1 MKNIGIIGA
10 MEEEVTALIKH
21 YESTERVK
29 FLDFE
34 FNILKY
40 KDKKIVVVVSG
51 IGKVN
56 SAICTQLL
64 IDRFNVEC
72 VVNSGIAGAISEK
85 LDIAD
90 IVFSSDLIQH
100 DVNAVNFGYKI
111 GQIPRMGDD
120 YIFKGDTRLL
130 DKMEQIAQSKG
141 IKYFVGRIVS
151 GDEFV
156 STNTK
161 KQWLKDNFDAMC
173 TDMESASI
181 AHVCFLNKVPF
192 MAIRCISDTAD
203 DRANM
208 VYKEFEEVALKK
220 CFAIS
225 SALIEEI

>member
-10 MEEEVTALIKH
+10 MEEEVAALIKH
-21 YESTERVK
+21 YGSTEKVK
-29 FLDFE
+29 YLDFE
-34 FNILKY
+34 FHILKY
-40 KDKKIVVVVSG
+40 NDKKIIVVVSG

-56 SAICTQLL
+56 SAICAQLL
-64 IDRFNVEC
+64 IDRFGVEC

-85 LDIAD
+85 IDIAD

-100 DVNAVNFGYKI
+100 DVNAVNFGYKL
-111 GQIPRMGDD
+111 GQIPRMGED
-120 YIFKGDTRLL
+120 YIFKGDLALL
-130 DKMEQIAQSKG
+130 HKMEEIAQNKG
-141 IKYFVGRIVS
+141 IKYYVGRIVS

-156 STNTK
+156 SANTK
-161 KQWLKDNFDAMC
+161 KQWLKDNFNAMC

-192 MAIRCISDTAD
+192 IAIRCISDTAD

-208 VYKEFEEVALKK
+208 VYKEFEEIALKK

>member
-10 MEEEVTALIKH
+10 MDEEVATLIKH
-21 YESTERVK
+21 YGCEEKVK

-100 DVNAVNFGYKI
+100 DVNAVNFGYKL
-111 GQIPRMGDD
+111 GQIPRMGDN
-120 YIFKGDTRLL
+120 YIFKGDKQLL
-130 DKMEQIAQSKG
+130 DKMEQIAQNKG
-141 IKYFVGRIVS
+141 IKYYVGRIVS

-156 STNTK
+156 STNSK
-161 KQWLKDNFDAMC
+161 KEWLRDNFDAMC

-181 AHVCFLNKVPF
+181 AHVCYLNKVPF

-203 DRANM
+203 DRASM
-208 VYKEFEEVALKK
+208 VYKEFEEIALKK

>member
-10 MEEEVTALIKH
+10 MDEEVAALIKH
-21 YESTERVK
+21 YGCEEKVK

-90 IVFSSDLIQH
+90 IVFSKDLIQH
-100 DVNAVNFGYKI
+100 DVDAVNFGYKL
-111 GQIPRMGDD
+111 GQIPRMGDN
-120 YIFKGDTRLL
+120 YIFKGDQQLL
-130 DKMEQIAQSKG
+130 DKMEQIAQNKD
-141 IKYFVGRIVS
+141 IKYYVGRIVS
-151 GDEFV
+151 GDVFV

-161 KQWLKDNFDAMC
+161 KEWLRDNFDAMC

-203 DRANM
+203 DRASM
-208 VYKEFEEVALKK
+208 VYKEFEEIALNK

>member
-10 MEEEVTALIKH
+10 MEEEVAALIKH
-21 YESTERVK
+21 YGSTQKTK

-64 IDRFNVEC
+64 IDRFNVDC

-111 GQIPRMGDD
+111 GQIPRMGDN
-120 YIFKGDTRLL
+120 YIFKGDKNLL
-130 DKMEQIAQSKG
+130 DKMEQIAQNKD

-156 STNTK
+156 STNSK
-161 KQWLKDNFDAMC
+161 KQWLKDSFDAMC

-181 AHVCFLNKVPF
+181 AHVCFLNKIPF

-208 VYKEFEEVALKK
+208 VYKEFEEIALKK

>member
-10 MEEEVTALIKH
+10 MEEEVAALIKH
-21 YESTERVK
+21 YGSTQKTK

-34 FNILKY
+34 FNILEY

-111 GQIPRMGDD
+111 GQIPRMGDN
-120 YIFKGDTRLL
+120 YIFKGDKNLL
-130 DKMEQIAQSKG
+130 DKMEQIAQNKD

-156 STNTK
+156 STNSK

-181 AHVCFLNKVPF
+181 AHVCFLNKIPF

-203 DRANM
+203 DRADM
-208 VYKEFEEVALKK
+208 VYKEFEEIALKK

>member
-10 MEEEVTALIKH
+10 MDEEVSALIKH
-21 YESTERVK
+21 YGCIEK
-29 FLDFE
+29 IKHLDFE
-34 FNILKY
+34 FNILNY

-72 VVNSGIAGAISEK
+72 VINSGIAGAISEK

-90 IVFSSDLIQH
+90 IVFSKDLIQH
-100 DVNAVNFGYKI
+100 DVNAVNFGYKL
-111 GQIPRMGDD
+111 GQIPRMGED
-120 YIFKGDTRLL
+120 YIFKGDKFLL
-130 DKMEQIAQSKG
+130 HKMEEIAKCKD

-156 STNTK
+156 STNDK
-161 KQWLKDNFDAMC
+161 KAWLKDSFDAMC

-203 DRANM
+203 DKAKMAYN
-208 VYKEFEEVALKK
+208 EFEQIALKK
-220 CFAIS
+220 CFLIS
-225 SALIEEI
+225 SALIEEL

>member
-10 MEEEVTALIKH
+10 MEEEVAALIKN
-21 YESTERVK
+21 YGSTQKIK
-29 FLDFE
+29 FLNFE
-34 FNILKY
+34 FNIIKY

-90 IVFSSDLIQH
+90 IVFSKDLIQH

-120 YIFKGDTRLL
+120 YIFKGDIKLL
-130 DKMEQIAQSKG
+130 DKMEQIAQNKG

-156 STNTK
+156 SANSK

-192 MAIRCISDTAD
+192 IAIRCISDTAD

-208 VYKEFEEVALKK
+208 VYKEFEEIALKK

-225 SALIEEI
+225 STLIKEI

>member
-10 MEEEVTALIKH
+10 MEEEVEALIKH
-21 YESTERVK
+21 YGSTQKTK

-34 FNILKY
+34 FNILRY

-64 IDRFNVEC
+64 IDRFDVEC

-111 GQIPRMGDD
+111 GQIPRMGDN
-120 YIFKGDTRLL
+120 YIFKGDKNLL
-130 DKMEQIAQSKG
+130 DKIAQNKD

-156 STNTK
+156 STNSK

-181 AHVCFLNKVPF
+181 AHVCFLNKIPF

-208 VYKEFEEVALKK
+208 VYKEFEEIALKK

>member
-10 MEEEVTALIKH
+10 MEEEVSALIKH
-21 YESTERVK
+21 YGSIEKIK

-34 FNILKY
+34 FNILKH

-56 SAICTQLL
+56 SAICAQLL

-111 GQIPRMGDD
+111 GQIPRMGDN
-120 YIFKGDTRLL
+120 YIFKGDKYLL
-130 DKMEQIAQSKG
+130 DKMEKIAQNKD

-156 STNTK
+156 STNSK

-181 AHVCFLNKVPF
+181 AHVCFLNKIPF

-203 DRANM
+203 DRAEMAYN
-208 VYKEFEEVALKK
+208 EFEQIALEK
-220 CFAIS
+220 CFMIS